1 MVSTRAEVVTRRTY
15 NRPKDATGKK
25 FETWEETVDRV
36 ISHQRWLWERA
47 KSKPWEDVKPLTEK
61 EEQELEELR
70 VLFQSRKALPSGR
83 TLWLGGTEVSKKREA
98 SQFNCSFLRVET
110 VHDLVDSY
118 WNLLQGCGVGAEPVV
133 GTLNGFSRPLELEI
147 IRSTKTNPD
156 DKGNPNNIEWFREG
170 LPVNNDGHNR
180 PNNHIKGARWHIR
193 VGDSAEAWA
202 KLPGKL
208 LANKLPCEKLTLDFS
223 EIRPAGTRLSSYGWI
238 SSGDELISDA
248 MTKIVR
254 ILNLKAGRLLSR
266 IDIMDILNLLGS
278 TLSSRRS
285 AEIILIPYGDPET
298 YDFIH
303 AKKDLA
309 ATPWRTQSNNS
320 LLFYHKPTEG
330 ELTKIFEAMIANGG
344 SEPGF
349 YNAQSALK
357 RAPWFKGTNPCGEIL
372 LSNRSYCNLMEINL
386 SSFNGDKDALYAAAR
401 LIGRANYRQ
410 TCVNLD
416 DGILQRTW
424 HENNEFL
431 HLCGVGITGIVGWEH
446 LMDPRE
452 LKAVMRAAGKG
463 ANDMS
468 SELRLPLPKLITTI
482 KPSGTLS
489 KIMDTT
495 EGIHKPLGRYIFN
508 NIKFS
513 IHDPIVDQARKA
525 NYRVFDDPY
534 NKDAVLVTFPVEY
547 SDVAF
552 DVVDGKE
559 VNTESAIDQ
568 LERYRWAMDNYVEH
582 NCSITVSYD
591 PSEVPGIVRWL
602 LDNWDTYVGVSF
614 ILRNDPTKTAADLG
628 YAYLPQEVVT
638 KEVFEAYTK
647 TLKKLKLVDS
657 FEELKDEGC
666 STGACPIR

>member
-1 MVSTRAEVVTRRTY
+1 MVSTRAEIVTRRTY
-15 NRPKDATGKK
+15 NRPKDNSGKK
-25 FETWEETVDRV
+25 FETWTETIDRV
-36 ISHQRWLWERA
+36 IRHQRWLWERA
-47 KSKPWEDVKPLTEK
+47 KAKPWEEPKPLNDK
-61 EEQELEELR
+61 EEEELEKLR
-70 VLFQSRKALPSGR
+70 VLFETRKALPSGR
-83 TLWLGGTEVSKKREA
+83 TLWLGGTEVAKKREA

-110 VHDLVDSY
+110 VYDIVDSY
-118 WNLLQGCGVGAEPVV
+118 WLLLQGCGVGFEPVV
-133 GTLNGFSRPLELEI
+133 GTLNGFSRPVELEV
-147 IRSTKTNPD
+147 IRSAKTDPN
-156 DKGNPNNIEWFREG
+156 DKGNPDNVEWFREG
-170 LPVNNDGHNR
+170 TPVGAKT
-180 PNNHIKGARWHIR
+180 NHIKGASWHIR

-208 LANKLPCEKLTLDFS
+208 LANKIPCEKLTLDFS

-238 SSGDELISDA
+238 SSGDELIAEA
-248 MTKIVR
+248 MTQMVR
-254 ILNLKAGRLLSR
+254 ILNLKNNRLLSR

-285 AEIILIPYGDPET
+285 AEICLVPFGDPET
-298 YDFIH
+298 YDFIN

-309 ATPWRTQSNNS
+309 ATPWRTQSNNT
-320 LLFYHKPTEG
+320 LLFYHKPSEG
-330 ELTKIFEAMIANGG
+330 ELTKLFETMVANGG

-372 LSNRSYCNLMEINL
+372 LSNHSFCNLMEIDL
-386 SSFNGDKDALYAAAR
+386 SSFNGAKEELYAAAR

-410 TCVNLD
+410 TCVNLED
-416 DGILQRTW
+416 NVLQRVW

-446 LMDPRE
+446 LMEPKE
-452 LKAVMRAAGKG
+452 LKAVMRAAGHG
-463 ANDMS
+463 ANNMAT
-468 SELRLPLPKLITTI
+468 ELRLPLPKAITTV

-495 EGIHKPLGRYIFN
+495 EGVHKPLGRYIFN
-508 NIKFS
+508 NVKFS
-513 IHDPIVDQARKA
+513 VHDPLVANAKEA

-547 SDVAF
+547 PDVTF
-552 DVVDGKE
+552 DTVGGKD

-568 LERYRWAMDNYVEH
+568 LERYRWVMDNYVEH

-591 PSEVPGIVRWL
+591 PSEIPGIVSWL
-602 LDNWDTYVGVSF
+602 MHNWDTYVGVSF
-614 ILRNDPTKTAADLG
+614 ILRNDPTKTAEDLG

-638 KEVFEAYTK
+638 KETYDAYVK
-647 TLKKLKLVDS
+647 TLKKMKLVDS
-657 FEELKDEGC
+657 LEELKDEGC